1 MKSRKIKQYA
11 REAIRNMRTYDDC
24 QDEYI
29 KAWSTTV
36 LNECKTLLLL
46 IKSKKFLSRIKNK
59 IR

>member
-11 REAIRNMRTYDDC
+11 RETIRNMKSFENC
-24 QDEYI
+24 GDECAVTWS
-29 KAWSTTV
+29 KAV
-36 LNECKTLLLL
+36 MNECRTLLLL